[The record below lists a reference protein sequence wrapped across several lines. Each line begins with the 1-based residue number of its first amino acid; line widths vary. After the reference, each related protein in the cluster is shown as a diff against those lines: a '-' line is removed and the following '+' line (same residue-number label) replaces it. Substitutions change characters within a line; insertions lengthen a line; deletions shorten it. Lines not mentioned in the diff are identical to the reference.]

1 MLRIRLFEDRIRREF
16 GKGTIPGFVHS
27 YVGAEAVA
35 VGVCAHLD
43 DHDLLTSTHRGHGH
57 CLAKGVAIA
66 PMVAEIYGRQTGLCQ
81 GRGGSMH
88 VADFSRG
95 VLGANAIV
103 GGGISLAAGAALAAQ
118 TLGDGRVAVTF
129 FGDGASNQGIFH
141 ESANLAAVWRLPLV
155 FVCENNGWAEST
167 PASYA
172 VSVPDVATRAAAYGM
187 PGVVVDAVDYEAVWA
202 AAGEAVRRARAGEGP
217 TLLEAKIP
225 RHMGHFVG
233 DPEGYRSRDD
243 RRAARARD
251 PLARVRD
258 RLAELGVDVDAL
270 VADTQAA
277 LVAELDDA
285 VAAALAAP
293 WPDPAE
299 VELNVHA

>member
-1 MLRIRLFEDRIRREF
+1 
-16 GKGTIPGFVHS
+16 
-27 YVGAEAVA
+27 
-35 VGVCAHLD
+35 
-43 DHDLLTSTHRGHGH
+43 
-57 CLAKGVAIA
+57 
-66 PMVAEIYGRQTGLCQ
+66 
-81 GRGGSMH
+81 
-88 VADFSRG
+88 
-95 VLGANAIV
+95 
-103 GGGISLAAGAALAAQ
+103 
-118 TLGDGRVAVTF
+118 
-129 FGDGASNQGIFH
+129 
-141 ESANLAAVWRLPLV
+141 
-155 FVCENNGWAEST
+155 
-167 PASYA
+167 
-172 VSVPDVATRAAAYGM
+172 M

-251 PLARVRD
+251 PIAGVRD
-258 RLAELGVDVDAL
+258 RLAELGVDVDAI
-270 VADTQAA
+270 VTDTQAA

-299 VELNVHA
+299 VELHVHA